1 MRLHRSRRP
10 SDPPPASP
18 AKTFMKV
25 AALYAGVTVVTSLI
39 CYNGL
44 SNKTAREAVSIR
56 LAKERNHLHMNHEGR
71 YHAFTLLN
79 RSLGD
84 DREYRKALAE
94 GGNALGDLEWITLL
108 TAFHDRHI
116 PFTNPYMDAK
126 DRYLLGKGMAALA
139 AKDNGLASDIARW
152 KSVRDDVLRQGGHT
166 ASEKRFMSH
175 VATEQVIETDSK
187 QVSKDL
193 RMLKP
198 KSFVYGLITSTVIF
212 ALTQVISL
220 IVVSLSL
227 LKERIKVLLARKQTP
242 EEKPVEAEKPQEKPA
257 NGRKDQTPTK
267 LEPLNG
273 TCRRAMGANGSTDV
287 VNHLPDARKRME
299 ADFGSDF
306 TAAVFKVLNG
316 KLSNTLAKKVAH
328 GNYEELRKL
337 MLSSR
342 KAFGVAGYD
351 FETLERVL
359 MPKHSLVPQ
368 YDTEKQVAFSRKRHV
383 LDDIKR
389 WGWAPNDFHRLL
401 AEYGFDTSEVGG
413 GGHCFVKYNG
423 QKLRYSSGRFVIVPH
438 RTTGKEITPGAAGK
452 ILKGCADFL
461 VMHERVADAQPDE
474 A

>member
-1 MRLHRSRRP
+1 MVALTANGGDLAADIKRWKDVRDEVLEHPREKTSENRLMTH
-10 SDPPPASP
+10 
-18 AKTFMKV
+18 V
-25 AALYAGVTVVTSLI
+25 AAELDITRRMDSW
-39 CYNGL
+39 
-44 SNKTAREAVSIR
+44 SHDAR
-56 LAKERNHLHMNHEGR
+56 L
-71 YHAFTLLN
+71 
-79 RSLGD
+79 
-84 DREYRKALAE
+84 
-94 GGNALGDLEWITLL
+94 
-108 TAFHDRHI
+108 
-116 PFTNPYMDAK
+116 
-126 DRYLLGKGMAALA
+126 
-139 AKDNGLASDIARW
+139 
-152 KSVRDDVLRQGGHT
+152 
-166 ASEKRFMSH
+166 
-175 VATEQVIETDSK
+175 
-187 QVSKDL
+187 
-193 RMLKP
+193 LKP
-198 KSFVYGLITSTVIF
+198 KAIGYGALASAAVLAFIGALTF
-212 ALTQVISL
+212 ALR
-220 IVVSLSL
+220 SLSFL
-227 LKERIKVLLARKQTP
+227 LDRIKSLLPRRNEEEPPEKPERTEPKNGQARKDI
-242 EEKPVEAEKPQEKPA
+242 A
-257 NGRKDQTPTK
+257 PTK
-267 LEPLNG
+267 LEPLAG
-273 TCRRAMGANGSTDV
+273 TYKRAIGANGGNDMV
-287 VNHLPDARKRME
+287 DHLPDARGRME
-299 ADFGSDF
+299 ADFGPES